1 VWTEGRQYG
10 FEPVYSLAYAIVIP
24 WLTIWFRWHIEGLQ
38 NIPKRGA
45 AILASNHISYLD
57 PLALA
62 YASVKAGRRPRF
74 LAKSEPF
81 QDRRIAW
88 VLRGCGQIEVKRGSR
103 DAPAALAAALEALGR
118 GELVLI
124 FPEGTVT
131 TNPELEMMAP
141 KSGVSRLALA
151 SRAPVIPCGIW
162 GTANV
167 WPKGHAN
174 NWRPRQEIV
183 MNIGEP
189 MVFEGDPARPGD
201 WMQAGATLMDCI
213 GALVAPL
220 RPLIADRR
228 GR

>member
-1 VWTEGRQYG
+1 MPPEGRQYV

-24 WLTIWFRWHIEGLQ
+24 WLSIWFRWHIEGLQ
-38 NIPKRGA
+38 NIPKTGP

-57 PLALA
+57 PFALA
-62 YASVKAGRRPRF
+62 YASVRAGRRPRF
-74 LAKSEPF
+74 LAKSELF
-81 QDRRIAW
+81 QDKRIAW

-103 DAPAALAAALEALGR
+103 DARAALAAALEALGR

-131 TNPELEMMAP
+131 TDPELGMMTP
-141 KSGVSRLALA
+141 KSGVSRLALD
-151 SRAPVIPCGIW
+151 SGAPVIPCGIW

-167 WPKGHAN
+167 WPKGHAHD
-174 NWRPRQEIV
+174 WRPRQEIV

-189 MVFEGDPARPGD
+189 MIFEGNAAVPVD
-201 WMQAGATLMDCI
+201 WTRAGATLMDRI

-220 RPLIADRR
+220 RPLVDDRR
-228 GR
+228 RR